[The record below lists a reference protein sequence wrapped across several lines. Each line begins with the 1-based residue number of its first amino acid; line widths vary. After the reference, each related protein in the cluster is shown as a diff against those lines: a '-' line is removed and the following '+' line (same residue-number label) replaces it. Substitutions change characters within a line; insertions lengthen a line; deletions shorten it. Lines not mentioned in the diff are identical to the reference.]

1 MVMELSPQCVG
12 REFVR
17 QYYTLLNEAPAHLH
31 RFYNNSSSFIHGEP
45 DANNR
50 ETVTVVGQKQIH
62 QRIQELNFRDVHA
75 KITQV
80 DSQATLGN
88 GVVVQVTGEL
98 SNNGQPMRRFT
109 QTFVLASQ
117 NPKKYY
123 VHNDIFRYQDLLTD
137 EDMEGDIARSDLAEE
152 DQEQDMRQNDI
163 RQPEGIQPEPYYPP
177 TVNGTAEPKVDDVNL
192 QQPVDEHL
200 PQQMNSMAINSMD
213 MMQPQPAAPMD
224 NGPVH
229 VQNAYTPAEPKDHL
243 EQQVQQSPS
252 DAPPAAHQ
260 PQLAPQTFTP
270 HVLQQTQPLNI
281 QHAPQQH
288 GPPEPKTYAATL
300 VKTGSNLPPVYYNSS
315 PAAPVASVAPL
326 VVQPSQPAAATQPQ
340 PFVSAPQPV
349 ETKPAEREIRTNSF
363 GPKPPRSD
371 GPRTSYT
378 TPRPSNH
385 FEDNGDYGGNGDSD
399 RRRSGPYNSEKSQYP
414 DSNQVFFGNVPHNAT
429 ENELRE
435 LFSKFGTI
443 VEVKLHCKNAATPI
457 PNRSSG
463 LTRYP
468 NFGFITFEDASSVHT
483 VLNSKP
489 IRYMIDSNT
498 PVKLNVEEK
507 RAKALGGRGGPRG
520 NGGGMMRGGHG
531 GPNGHGGPPSR
542 GPPGHGG
549 PSPRSGPIRSNYN
562 GNANPPPPRPR
573 N

>member
-1 MVMELSPQCVG
+1 MELSPQCVG

-123 VHNDIFRYQDLLTD
+123 VHNDIFRYQD
-137 EDMEGDIARSDLAEE
+137 
-152 DQEQDMRQNDI
+152 
-163 RQPEGIQPEPYYPP
+163 
-177 TVNGTAEPKVDDVNL
+177 
-192 QQPVDEHL
+192 
-200 PQQMNSMAINSMD
+200 
-213 MMQPQPAAPMD
+213 

-326 VVQPSQPAAATQPQ
+326 VVQPSQPPAATQPQ

-483 VLNSKP
+483 VLNSKVWR
-489 IRYMIDSNT
+489 IFR
-498 PVKLNVEEK
+498 EK
-507 RAKALGGRGGPRG
+507 KFSRTFMSRTFTIMAYALGG
-520 NGGGMMRGGHG
+520 
-531 GPNGHGGPPSR
+531 
-542 GPPGHGG
+542 
-549 PSPRSGPIRSNYN
+549 
-562 GNANPPPPRPR
+562 
-573 N
+573 